1 MLLKQN
7 TSLKDATTRSRQQKK
22 LKSTSEKVA
31 IGSTKQCKDSTL
43 TSKKAVIPQ
52 NVNGFCCQHAL
63 FNSPPQELAAC
74 NLAASWINKVIKGRR
89 GQEGQ

>member
-1 MLLKQN
+1 MDREAQRPAP
-7 TSLKDATTRSRQQKK
+7 DRSQHLRIAGPRQAMAP
-22 LKSTSEKVA
+22 S
-31 IGSTKQCKDSTL
+31 
-43 TSKKAVIPQ
+43 SKKDVIPQ

>member
-52 NVNGFCCQHAL
+52 NVNGFCCQLAL
-63 FNSPPQELAAC
+63 FNSPQELAAC

>member
-1 MLLKQN
+1 MAP
-7 TSLKDATTRSRQQKK
+7 S
-22 LKSTSEKVA
+22 
-31 IGSTKQCKDSTL
+31 
-43 TSKKAVIPQ
+43 SKKDVIPQ